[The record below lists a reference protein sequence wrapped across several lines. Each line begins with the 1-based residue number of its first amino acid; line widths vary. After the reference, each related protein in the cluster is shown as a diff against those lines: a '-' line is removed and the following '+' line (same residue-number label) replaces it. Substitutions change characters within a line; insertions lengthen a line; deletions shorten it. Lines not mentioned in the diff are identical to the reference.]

1 MFLGHEVTTVVWF
14 VAGFSSAS
22 SSPLLA
28 VPEVFGGF
36 ELDSSCCFLALLSD
50 GMYRTVQDVIGPDR
64 PVNAE
69 IASIIATQ
77 FSLQTT
83 FHGVAQAAVDH
94 VVRQHHSA
102 YESAPDARS
111 RQRYRAHDDITLVV
125 RGANFPFASSAM
137 SPPCGIP
144 VHHSVARPAPMMT
157 PLSITIPPPSAASED
172 SPPRPFFPQPTQHLA
187 PADADDGAESSSPS
201 SSTFEAVGSS
211 IEVNLRAA
219 AAMKVDDSGRV
230 PAYVDFSDF
239 DAVIAALS
247 VAEREALEAEL
258 EPRRDF
264 ETISEE
270 HETPSEP
277 SLTAPPCLVTE

>member
-1 MFLGHEVTTVVWF
+1 
-14 VAGFSSAS
+14 
-22 SSPLLA
+22 
-28 VPEVFGGF
+28 
-36 ELDSSCCFLALLSD
+36 
-50 GMYRTVQDVIGPDR
+50 MYRTIQDVIGSDR

-77 FSLQTT
+77 FSLQST

-111 RQRYRAHDDITLVV
+111 RQKYRAHDDITLVV
-125 RGANFPFASSAM
+125 RGVNFPFASSAV
-137 SPPCGIP
+137 SPSSGISMRHAIAGLSP
-144 VHHSVARPAPMMT
+144 LMA
-157 PLSITIPPPSAASED
+157 PLSITIPPPGPASED
-172 SPPRPFFPQPTQHLA
+172 SPPRPFFPQPTHQPLA
-187 PADADDGAESSSPS
+187 AVQGSAFSDDGAGSESPS
-201 SSTFEAVGSS
+201 TSTFEAEGES

-219 AAMKVDDSGRV
+219 AAMKVDESGRIA
-230 PAYVDFSDF
+230 AYVDFSEF
-239 DAVIAALS
+239 EAALAAMS

-270 HETPSEP
+270 RETPSVPSSLSPP
-277 SLTAPPCLVTE
+277 SLVAQWCIVTAAES